1 MYKVLPDAAQRHT
14 LPHFRFKFVTIP
26 NATTTTKKKKKMMM
40 MRRRRRRRRRRM
52 LIKLGQRQ
60 HFVWG
65 VFILSLSLDTN
76 FFIAVLRG
84 TLHSVQNVSGCMTH
98 IT

>member
-1 MYKVLPDAAQRHT
+1 
-14 LPHFRFKFVTIP
+14 
-26 NATTTTKKKKKMMM
+26 
-40 MRRRRRRRRRRM
+40 M